1 MPLDVRPRCIKLRQD
16 SSEGLYFVALKGRG
30 NEGLKSAKMMSLKAI
45 SIQALSPK
53 KILILDSVG
62 DLHLLHI
69 ANTANGFDFS
79 CNIRPL
85 PHLMKAQM
93 LTSFPDTII
102 RNQTVWL
109 SDGNHS
115 VHIMVIPDVDSVV
128 PENMGN
134 ESEEVLMKRIS
145 VMQAIFAGEKIQ
157 DITSLAA
164 NAVLILGQGTLL
176 LL

>member
-1 MPLDVRPRCIKLRQD
+1 M
-16 SSEGLYFVALKGRG
+16 ALKGRGRG

-102 RNQTVWL
+102 SMLVRFF
-109 SDGNHS
+109 
-115 VHIMVIPDVDSVV
+115 
-128 PENMGN
+128 
-134 ESEEVLMKRIS
+134 VLYIIDTFS
-145 VMQAIFAGEKIQ
+145 
-157 DITSLAA
+157 
-164 NAVLILGQGTLL
+164 
-176 LL
+176 